1 MQEQLSQ
8 LKTQGLKDLERDVE
22 QQRISEMSKLQK
34 QLDTAKE
41 DNQAQMK
48 LEHGRLE
55 QLQKQVHE
63 CNSQKIRMLAEMEK
77 YRQLELSKVSAEM
90 MQLKKKKSDDLDAEI
105 KQMKDAQISM
115 L

>member
-55 QLQKQVHE
+55 QLQK
-63 CNSQKIRMLAEMEK
+63 
-77 YRQLELSKVSAEM
+77 
-90 MQLKKKKSDDLDAEI
+90 
-105 KQMKDAQISM
+105 
-115 L
+115 